1 MSAYRPTIGLE
12 IHAELKTRTKMFC
25 TSKND
30 PDEENPNV
38 NVCPV
43 CMAYPGTLPV
53 VNKEA
58 VHSVLR
64 VGAAVGGTIA
74 DYTEFDRKNY
84 FYPDI
89 PKGYQISQ
97 YEYPLV
103 KGGELAGVKIT
114 RIHLEEDTANAKHR
128 GDTSLIDFNRAG
140 MPLME
145 LVTEP
150 VIHDAVTAGNFAREL
165 QQLLRALGVAE
176 AQMEKGQ
183 MRVEVNISVSKDD
196 TLGKRSEIKNIN
208 SFRAA
213 ERAIEFEIKR
223 QTAVLGSGGVL
234 LQETRGFDENTG
246 ETFSQRLKEDSNDYR
261 YFPDPDIPK
270 LKISDIPEFARDVLD
285 ASLPELPA
293 TRRARLV
300 ALGVRREDADVLIA
314 DHLYGAFFD
323 AEVAGQLAPGLI
335 GKGSNYLL
343 TDVRA
348 VATESMLNNLRN
360 GVFGDVIR
368 MTDAGDL
375 SSRGTKDLLLRLM
388 EKGGDAHTVAEKEGM
403 LQMKDTALIER
414 IVDEVVVEHQGVV
427 MEVQK
432 GKEEAMKFLIGMV
445 MKKSKG
451 AANPT
456 DAATILKSK
465 IQQKT

>member
-25 TSKND
+25 SSQND

-128 GDTSLIDFNRAG
+128 GEVSLIDFNRAG
-140 MPLME
+140 LPLME

-150 VIHDAVTAGNFAREL
+150 VIHDATTAGNFAREL
-165 QQLLRALGVAE
+165 QQLLRALGVGE

-183 MRVEVNISVSKDD
+183 MRVEVNISVSKDEK
-196 TLGKRSEIKNIN
+196 LGTKSEIKNIN

-213 ERAIEFEIKR
+213 ERAIEYEIKR
-223 QTAVLGSGGVL
+223 QTAVLESGGVL
-234 LQETRGFDENTG
+234 VQETRGFDETTG
-246 ETFSQRLKEDSNDYR
+246 ETFSQRIKENSNDYR

-270 LKISDIPEFARDVLD
+270 LKISSIPEFALD
-285 ASLPELPA
+285 ALKASLPELPSE
-293 TRRARLV
+293 RRARLMG
-300 ALGVRREDADVLIA
+300 LGVRREDADVLIA
-314 DHLYGAFFD
+314 DHLYGTFFD
-323 AEVAGQLAPGLI
+323 VEVAGQLDGTLV

-348 VATESMLNNLRN
+348 VATESMLDNLRN
-360 GVFGDVIR
+360 GVFADVIR

-375 SSRGTKDLLLRLM
+375 SSRGAKDLLLHLM
-388 EKGGDAHTVAEKEGM
+388 ERGGVARTVATEEGM
-403 LQMKDTALIER
+403 LQMKDNALVER
-414 IVDEVVVEHQGVV
+414 IVDEVMAEHANVVAD
-427 MEVQK
+427 VQK
-432 GKEEAMKFLIGMV
+432 GKEEALKFLIGMV

-456 DAATILKSK
+456 DAAAILKAR
-465 IQQKT
+465 IHT

>member
-1 MSAYRPTIGLE
+1 
-12 IHAELKTRTKMFC
+12 
-25 TSKND
+25 
-30 PDEENPNV
+30 
-38 NVCPV
+38 
-43 CMAYPGTLPV
+43 MAYPGTLPV

-58 VHSVLR
+58 VQSVLR
-64 VGAAVGGTIA
+64 VGAAIGGTIA

-103 KGGELAGVKIT
+103 TGGELAGVKIT
-114 RIHLEEDTANAKHR
+114 RIHLEEDTANSKHR
-128 GDTSLIDFNRAG
+128 GDVSLIDYNRAG
-140 MPLME
+140 IPLME

-150 VIHDAVTAGNFAREL
+150 VIHDAATAGNFAREL
-165 QQLLRALGVAE
+165 QQLLRALGVGE

-196 TLGKRSEIKNIN
+196 TLGTKSEIKNIN

-213 ERAIEFEIKR
+213 ERAIEYEIKR
-223 QTAVLGSGGVL
+223 QTEVLESGGVL
-234 LQETRGFDENTG
+234 VQETRGFDETTG
-246 ETFSQRLKEDSNDYR
+246 ETFSQRVKENSNDYR

-270 LKISDIPEFARDVLD
+270 LRISSIPEFSLDVLK
-285 ASLPELPA
+285 ASLPELPSD
-293 TRRARLV
+293 RRARLV

-314 DHLYGAFFD
+314 DHTYGAFFD
-323 AEVAGQLAPGLI
+323 TEVAAELANDLV

-348 VATESMLNNLRN
+348 VATDAMLDNLRN
-360 GVFGDVIR
+360 KVFAEVIR

-375 SSRGTKDLLLRLM
+375 SSRGAKDLLLYLM
-388 EKGGDAHTVAEKEGM
+388 QHGGDARTVATEQGM

-414 IVDEVVVEHQGVV
+414 IVDEVVAEHAAVV
-427 MEVQK
+427 AEVQK
-432 GKEEAMKFLIGMV
+432 GKEEALKFLIGMV

-456 DAATILKSK
+456 DATAILKTR
-465 IQQKT
+465 IHGNA